1 MVFVVVV
8 EDILNEA
15 AGPILE
21 LFGSMVHLLV
31 MTQGRKADS
40 GKGAERGGV
49 WVCASKNFRWSCHV
63 GTKVSFL
70 VGPVLF
76 EV

>member
-8 EDILNEA
+8 EDILNKA
-15 AGPILE
+15 AGPTLE
-21 LFGSMVHLLV
+21 LFGSMVV

-49 WVCASKNFRWSCHV
+49 WACASKNFRCSCHV